1 MAELITGYGVEREQR
16 LEHIEEAVKQ
26 FLTFYVAEKIYAVGI
41 LEVNEIIEVSEMT
54 DVPMM
59 PDFIRGVINLRG
71 QVVPVI
77 DLASRLKRGKIKI
90 SKRSCIVLV
99 QIQRDEGNPQA
110 IGMLV
115 DSVNEIVEIPRD
127 HIKPAPNM
135 GQGVDTRFIEA
146 MGRVDERFII
156 LLAIDHILTSE
167 QMNQIEQLG
176 DLDWA
181 LEDQAQDQQA
191 DQVKN

>member
-1 MAELITGYGVEREQR
+1 MAELITGYGVEHEHR
-16 LEHIEEAVKQ
+16 LEHIEEAVQ
-26 FLTFYVAEKIYAVGI
+26 QYLTFYVAEKTYAVGI

-99 QIQRDEGNPQA
+99 QITRDDGEQQS

-127 HIKPAPNM
+127 HIKPAPRM
-135 GQGVDTRFIEA
+135 GEGIDTRFIEA

-156 LLAIDHILTSE
+156 LLAIQHILSSE
-167 QMNQIEQLG
+167 QIGQIEQLAG
-176 DLDWA
+176 MDWVA
-181 LEDQAQDQQA
+181 DELQQTQDQI
-191 DQVKN
+191 